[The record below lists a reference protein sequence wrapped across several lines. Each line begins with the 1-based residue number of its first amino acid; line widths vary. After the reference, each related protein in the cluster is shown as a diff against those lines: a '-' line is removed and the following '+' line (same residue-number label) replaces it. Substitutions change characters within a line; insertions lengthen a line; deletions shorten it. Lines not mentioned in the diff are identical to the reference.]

1 MELEL
6 VMTAVGNVFEPET
19 FITMIVGVVL
29 GVLIGALPGL
39 TATMGVALLLPL
51 TFGMAPLPGLLVL
64 ISVFFGAIYGGSIPA
79 ILLKTP
85 GTPAAAVTVIDG
97 YELTKQGLGGRA
109 MSISIV
115 SAVFGG
121 LFSTT
126 VLILVAPQLAQVALR
141 FNSPEYFALALFG
154 LSIIISLSS
163 TASLSKGIMVG
174 LFGILISMI
183 GVDPIIGVARF
194 TFGNINLLGGLSFIP
209 ILIGIFAF
217 AQVLVMIEE
226 LFMGKRSDP
235 PMKIK
240 SVFPRLSDLNRC
252 KWTMLRSATFGSLMG
267 AMPGVGADISAYISY
282 NEERRWSKHRENM
295 GNGEIAGVA
304 APETANSATAGGSF
318 IPLLTLGIPGDA
330 VTAVIL
336 GALVM
341 QGVRP
346 GPALFTEQRE
356 LLYSIFSGMIVSN
369 LLLLVVAFIGLRFF
383 IKILSIKKEFL
394 IPAVVVLCV
403 IGAFAIN
410 NNIFDVWVMLIMG
423 FIWYA
428 VGKFGFPQSPLII
441 ALILGPMAERE
452 FRRSLVLSN
461 GSYSIFWESPIVV
474 VLVTLAM
481 ITLFMPVLKPIF
493 LKIFKPAKPASNGG
507 QDNE

>member
-1 MELEL
+1 METEL
-6 VMTAVGNVFEPET
+6 VLAAIGNVLEPNT
-19 FITMIVGVVL
+19 FITMVVGLVL

-51 TFGMAPLPGLLVL
+51 TFGMQPLPGLLVL
-64 ISVFFGAIYGGSIPA
+64 IAVFFGAIYGGSIPA

-85 GTPAAAVTVIDG
+85 GTPAAAVTVLDG
-97 YELTKQGLGGRA
+97 YALTQQGHGGRA

-121 LFSTT
+121 LFATT

-163 TASLSKGIMVG
+163 TASLPKGIMVG
-174 LFGILISMI
+174 LFGILVSMI
-183 GVDPIIGVARF
+183 GIDSIMGVARF
-194 TFGNINLLGGLSFIP
+194 TFGNVNLFGGLSFIP
-209 ILIGIFAF
+209 VLVGIFAF
-217 AQVLVMIEE
+217 SQVLVMIEE
-226 LFMGKRSDP
+226 IFMGKTTEP

-240 SVFPRLSDLNRC
+240 SVFPNLSDLNRC
-252 KWTMLRSATFGSLMG
+252 KWTMLRSATFGSFMG

-282 NEERRWSKHRENM
+282 NEERRWSKHKDNM
-295 GNGEIAGVA
+295 GKGEIAGVA

-346 GPALFTEQRE
+346 GPALFNEQRE
-356 LLYSIFSGMIVSN
+356 LLYSIFSGMIIAN
-369 LLLLVVAFIGLRFF
+369 LVLLVVAFLGLRFF
-383 IKILSIKKEFL
+383 IKLLSIKKEFL

-403 IGAFAIN
+403 IGALAIN
-410 NNIFDVWVMLIMG
+410 NNVFDVWVMLIMG
-423 FIWYA
+423 FIWYV
-428 VGKFGFPQSPLII
+428 VGKFNFPQSPLII

-452 FRRSLVLSN
+452 FRRSLVLSS

-474 VLVTLAM
+474 VLVTLALV
-481 ITLFMPVLKPIF
+481 TLFMPVLKP
-493 LKIFKPAKPASNGG
+493 LYKKVLAVAKPAK
-507 QDNE
+507 